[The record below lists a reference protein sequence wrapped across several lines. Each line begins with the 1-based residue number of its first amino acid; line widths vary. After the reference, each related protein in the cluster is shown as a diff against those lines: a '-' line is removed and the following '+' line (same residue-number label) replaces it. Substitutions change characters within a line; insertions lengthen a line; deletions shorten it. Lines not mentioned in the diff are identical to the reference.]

1 MKTPR
6 IVRFTG
12 LAVAASLLVVACG
25 NDDAEPAADTSTDGT
40 EQVAEGSITVY
51 SGRSEELVSPI
62 LDSFTAATGIEVD
75 LRAGDSGEMAAL
87 LLTEGDAS
95 PADLFFS
102 QDAGALGAVEA
113 AGLLTDL
120 PDATLESV
128 DEAYRSKAGKWVATS
143 GRMRVLVY
151 NPDLVA
157 DAELPASID
166 GLLDAKWK
174 GKIGFAPTNASW
186 QSFVTAL
193 RVLRGEDAARTW
205 LEGFADNDPVAYE
218 KNGAV
223 RDAVNDGEVAVGLVN
238 HYYLY
243 EKILAEG
250 AAAVKAKN
258 HYFRNGDP
266 GSLVNVAGVGILAS
280 SDNTAAAQALVD
292 YLLSEDGQTYF
303 AEKTFEYPVAS
314 GVVQYAEL
322 PSLDDVAPPSIDL
335 SDLKSIEATQEL
347 LSDVGLLTK

>member
-1 MKTPR
+1 MRSTRK
-6 IVRFTG
+6 IGV
-12 LAVAASLLVVACG
+12 VAIASLAAIALAACG
-25 NDDAEPAADTSTDGT
+25 DDSESST
-40 EQVAEGSITVY
+40 QQASGSLTVY
-51 SGRSEELVSPI
+51 SGRSEELVSPL

-102 QDAGALGAVEA
+102 QDAGALGAVED
-113 AGLLTDL
+113 AGLLAGL
-120 PDATLESV
+120 PQETLDMV
-128 DEAYRSKAGKWVATS
+128 DPAYRSKDGHWVATS

-151 NPDLVA
+151 NPDLVTE
-157 DAELPASID
+157 AELPAAID
-166 GLLDAKWK
+166 DLLDAKWK

-193 RVLRGEDAARTW
+193 RVLRGDDAAREW
-205 LEGFADNDPVAYE
+205 LEGFAANDPVAYE
-218 KNGAV
+218 KNGVV
-223 RDAVNDGEVAVGLVN
+223 RDAVNSGEVAVGLVN

-250 AAAVKAKN
+250 ASAVTAKN

-280 SDNTAAAQALVD
+280 SDNAPAAQALVD
-292 YLLSEDGQTYF
+292 YLLSVDGQTYF

-314 GVVQYAEL
+314 GVAQYAEL
-322 PSLDDVAPPSIDL
+322 PTLDEIAPPNIDL
-335 SDLKSIEATQEL
+335 SDLKSIDETQEL